1 VNLTINILLP
11 FFNILEKINTFFL
24 RIGRQ
29 FAWIAIL
36 LMVIVI
42 LVQVFFR
49 YVLNNAL
56 PWPDEVARF
65 LMLWMTGLIAPS
77 AYRWGG
83 FVSIDLLERFLP
95 KLISTLLTLFLLVV
109 SLFVLVI
116 GLELGFKHINAG
128 WIFNSSSIKIPFH
141 LIGGK
146 PEPIKLAWMYMSLP
160 VGIIFLISVNIELI
174 LRNILT
180 NFTKLDLPEDYDKQ
194 KLETHNVSLVSS
206 FVFCI
211 FINWLYSIFLVL

>member
-1 VNLTINILLP
+1 MNLTINILLS
-11 FFNILEKINTFFL
+11 FFKTLEKINTLFL

-95 KLISTLLTLFLLVV
+95 KL
-109 SLFVLVI
+109 
-116 GLELGFKHINAG
+116 
-128 WIFNSSSIKIPFH
+128 
-141 LIGGK
+141 
-146 PEPIKLAWMYMSLP
+146 Y
-160 VGIIFLISVNIELI
+160 
-174 LRNILT
+174 
-180 NFTKLDLPEDYDKQ
+180 
-194 KLETHNVSLVSS
+194 
-206 FVFCI
+206 
-211 FINWLYSIFLVL
+211 

>member
-1 VNLTINILLP
+1 MNLTINILLF
-11 FFNILEKINTFFL
+11 FFNFIEKVNTFFL

-29 FAWIAIL
+29 FAWIAIF

-42 LVQVFFR
+42 LIQVFFR
-49 YVLNNAL
+49 YILNNAL

-95 KLISTLLTLFLLVV
+95 KVISTLLALFLLVI
-109 SLFVLVI
+109 SLIVLII
-116 GLELGFKHINAG
+116 GLEFGLKHINAG

-146 PEPIKLAWMYMSLP
+146 AEPIKLAWMYMSLP
-160 VGIIFLISVNIELI
+160 IGIIFLISVNIELI

-180 NFTKLDLPEDYDKQ
+180 NFRKLDLPKDIDKQ
-194 KLETHNVSLVSS
+194 KLETK
-206 FVFCI
+206 
-211 FINWLYSIFLVL
+211 

>member
-1 VNLTINILLP
+1 MSSVLKSLLLS
-11 FFNILEKINTFFL
+11 FSFLEKFNTFFL

-29 FAWIAIL
+29 LAWISIL
-36 LMVIVI
+36 LMVVVI
-42 LVQVFFR
+42 MIQVFFR

-56 PWPDEVARF
+56 PWPDEAARF

-95 KLISTLLTLFLLVV
+95 KIISTFLTLFLLIV

-146 PEPIKLAWMYMSLP
+146 AEPIKLAWMYMSLP

-174 LRNILT
+174 LRKILT

-194 KLETHNVSLVSS
+194 KLETQ
-206 FVFCI
+206 
-211 FINWLYSIFLVL
+211 

>member
-1 VNLTINILLP
+1 MNFTIKSLL
-11 FFNILEKINTFFL
+11 FIFKYLEIINTFIL

-29 FAWIAIL
+29 LAWIAIL

-42 LVQVFFR
+42 IIQVFFR

-83 FVSIDLLERFLP
+83 FVSIDMLERFLP
-95 KLISTLLTLFLLVV
+95 KILANLLIFIILLISLAVLF
-109 SLFVLVI
+109 I
-116 GLELGFKHINAG
+116 GFEMGLKHINAG
-128 WIFNSSSIKIPFH
+128 WIFSSSSIKIPFS

-146 PEPIKLAWMYMSLP
+146 TEAMKLAWMYMSLP
-160 VGIIFLISVNIELI
+160 IGIFLLILVNIELI
-174 LRNILT
+174 LRNILSIT
-180 NFTKLDLPEDYDKQ
+180 SKIDLPLDKDKE
-194 KLETHNVSLVSS
+194 KLEA
-206 FVFCI
+206 
-211 FINWLYSIFLVL
+211 

>member
-1 VNLTINILLP
+1 MNFSIKLLLL
-11 FFNILEKINTFFL
+11 FFNFLQNINTFIL

-42 LVQVFFR
+42 IIQVFFR

-83 FVSIDLLERFLP
+83 FVSIDMLQRFLP
-95 KLISTLLTLFLLVV
+95 KTLSNILIFLILIISLTVLL
-109 SLFVLVI
+109 I
-116 GLELGFKHINAG
+116 GFEMGLRHINAG
-128 WIFNSSSIKIPFH
+128 WIFSSSSIKIPFS

-146 PEPIKLAWMYMSLP
+146 TEAMKLAWMYMSLP
-160 VGIIFLISVNIELI
+160 IGIFLLIFVNIELI
-174 LRNILT
+174 LRTILST
-180 NFTKLDLPEDYDKQ
+180 FNSQINFPLDKDKER
-194 KLETHNVSLVSS
+194 LEA
-206 FVFCI
+206 
-211 FINWLYSIFLVL
+211 

>member
-1 VNLTINILLP
+1 MNFTIKLLLL
-11 FFNILEKINTFFL
+11 FFNFLQNINTFIL

-42 LVQVFFR
+42 IIQVFFR

-83 FVSIDLLERFLP
+83 FVSIDMLQRFLP
-95 KLISTLLTLFLLVV
+95 KILSNILVFLILIISLSVLL
-109 SLFVLVI
+109 I
-116 GLELGFKHINAG
+116 GFEMGLKHINAG
-128 WIFNSSSIKIPFH
+128 WIFSSSSIKLPYS
-141 LIGGK
+141 LLGGK
-146 PEPIKLAWMYMSLP
+146 TEAMKLAWMYMSLP
-160 VGIIFLISVNIELI
+160 IGILLLISVNIELTLKTI
-174 LRNILT
+174 LSTFSSQI
-180 NFTKLDLPEDYDKQ
+180 NFPLDKDKER
-194 KLETHNVSLVSS
+194 LEA
-206 FVFCI
+206 
-211 FINWLYSIFLVL
+211 

>member
-1 VNLTINILLP
+1 MNFTIKSLLLI
-11 FFNILEKINTFFL
+11 FKILENINTFIL

-29 FAWIAIL
+29 LAWIAIL

-42 LVQVFFR
+42 IIQVFFR

-83 FVSIDLLERFLP
+83 FVSIDMLERFLP
-95 KLISTLLTLFLLVV
+95 KILANLLIFIILLISLAVLF
-109 SLFVLVI
+109 I
-116 GLELGFKHINAG
+116 GFEMGLKHINAG
-128 WIFNSSSIKIPFH
+128 WIFSSSSIKIPFS

-146 PEPIKLAWMYMSLP
+146 TEAMKLAWMYMSLP
-160 VGIIFLISVNIELI
+160 IGIFLLILVNIELI
-174 LRNILT
+174 LRNILS
-180 NFTKLDLPEDYDKQ
+180 FTSKIDLPLDKDKE
-194 KLETHNVSLVSS
+194 KLEA
-206 FVFCI
+206 
-211 FINWLYSIFLVL
+211 

>member
-1 VNLTINILLP
+1 MNLIINNLLF
-11 FFNILEKINTFFL
+11 FFNILEKINTLFL

-42 LVQVFFR
+42 LIQVFFR

-95 KLISTLLTLFLLVV
+95 KLLSTLLTLFLLIL

-116 GLELGFKHINAG
+116 GLELGLKHINAG
-128 WIFNSSSIKIPFH
+128 WIFNSSSIKIPFN

-146 PEPIKLAWMYMSLP
+146 AEPIKLAWMYMSLP
-160 VGIIFLISVNIELI
+160 VGIVFLISVNIELI

-180 NFTKLDLPEDYDKQ
+180 NFAKLNLPKDYDKQ
-194 KLETHNVSLVSS
+194 KLETQ
-206 FVFCI
+206 
-211 FINWLYSIFLVL
+211 

>member
-1 VNLTINILLP
+1 MNLTINILL
-11 FFNILEKINTFFL
+11 FVFNILEKINTFFL

-83 FVSIDLLERFLP
+83 FVSIDMLQRFLP
-95 KLISTLLTLFLLVV
+95 KTLSNILVFLILIISLTVLLVG
-109 SLFVLVI
+109 FEM
-116 GLELGFKHINAG
+116 GLKHINAG
-128 WIFNSSSIKIPFH
+128 WIFSSSSIKIPFS

-146 PEPIKLAWMYMSLP
+146 TEAMKLAWMYMSLP
-160 VGIIFLISVNIELI
+160 VGIFLLILVNIELVLRTI
-174 LRNILT
+174 LSIFNSQT
-180 NFTKLDLPEDYDKQ
+180 NLPLDKDRE
-194 KLETHNVSLVSS
+194 KLEA
-206 FVFCI
+206 
-211 FINWLYSIFLVL
+211 

>member
-1 VNLTINILLP
+1 MNLIINNLLF
-11 FFNILEKINTFFL
+11 FFNILEKINTLFL

-42 LVQVFFR
+42 LIQVFFR

-95 KLISTLLTLFLLVV
+95 KLVSTLLTLFLLIL

-116 GLELGFKHINAG
+116 GLELGLKHINAG
-128 WIFNSSSIKIPFH
+128 WIFNSSSIKIPFN

-146 PEPIKLAWMYMSLP
+146 AEPIKLAWMYMSLP
-160 VGIIFLISVNIELI
+160 VGIVFLISVNIELI

-180 NFTKLDLPEDYDKQ
+180 NFTKLNLPEDYDKQ
-194 KLETHNVSLVSS
+194 KLETQ
-206 FVFCI
+206 
-211 FINWLYSIFLVL
+211 